1 MLSVGCMKIG
11 MNVEMEW
18 KDDNELQLM
27 AGDRPQANPIKVG
40 NKLQDKSLF
49 LFLYILLIINYDNIN
64 NKTSTNLTT
73 LKINQLER

>member
-49 LFLYILLIINYDNIN
+49 LFF
-64 NKTSTNLTT
+64 SPSH
-73 LKINQLER
+73 